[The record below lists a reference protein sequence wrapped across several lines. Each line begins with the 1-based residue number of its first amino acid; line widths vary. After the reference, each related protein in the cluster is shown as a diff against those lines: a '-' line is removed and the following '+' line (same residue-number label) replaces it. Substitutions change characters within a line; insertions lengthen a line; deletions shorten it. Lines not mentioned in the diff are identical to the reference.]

1 MAVPVLRRAFPRF
14 VLAAAVLP
22 FTASAMEIRGPAAP
36 IPLLTP
42 AAAAA
47 ARPAQPPLA
56 FEPAPRG
63 AGPWRFAARGDG
75 YLVGLAGHE
84 TLLVLREG
92 AGRRRGQD
100 APAVRG
106 ARALRLRL
114 ENADPNAHW
123 STAAPQPGRVHRL
136 IGNDPAAWEPGLQ
149 PVGEVWWHGIYPGID
164 IVYRGHGRQL
174 QYDFHVAP
182 GADPAQVRLR
192 FDGAR
197 VAGVD
202 EEGALQLQ
210 AGGRILRQLRPVA
223 WQDLPEGRRPVTA
236 RYAVGADG
244 AVGFALGGYD
254 PEHPLVID
262 PILSYAT
269 FLGAAG
275 NDQVW
280 DVAPADDS
288 GALIVVGETESL
300 RFPTNLFPQDGVFQT
315 NWAGGVFS
323 VGGDAFVARLN
334 AAGTAYDWFTYL
346 GGSDFEAAYSVAVEA
361 GGGIVLGG
369 FTTSTN
375 FPVTAGA
382 FQRTLGGLQ
391 PLPVV
396 RYPLDGF
403 VTRLAPD
410 GSALLASTYYGGSGA
425 DQIIQLRLADN
436 GDIVAAGQTSSR
448 NLPVPAGA
456 AQPQYG
462 GGTNDAFVVRLSRD
476 LATLVGASYH
486 GGPASESAEGL
497 ALAADGSVL
506 IAGYTGSITNF
517 PLAAPLQATN
527 AGAFD
532 AMVAR
537 FNPLLTARLFSTYL
551 GGADS
556 DYAYRIAVRPDGHVI
571 LGGET
576 FSTNFPVTPGAFQ
589 ATNASRL
596 DGFLTALAPD
606 LTGLAWSTY
615 YGGGGD
621 DTVWSLAADAQN
633 RVLAALATGST
644 NIAGVATNAIQP
656 RNGGGLDVLLARFT
670 PGGQVEQATYYGG
683 AAEEVPYALALDA
696 AGNAYV
702 GGRTR
707 SLNFAV
713 STNAAQVVYGG
724 DRTDGFV
731 FKVSFEPELAA
742 RLAGGGLEVSWPAP
756 NPDWRLERGLLP
768 GGAFAPVP
776 GLPELDGG
784 RLRMTVPA
792 ADAGAAFRLAPR

>member
-14 VLAAAVLP
+14 VLVAAILP
-22 FTASAMEIRGPAAP
+22 FTASALEIRGPAAP

-42 AAAAA
+42 AAVA
-47 ARPAQPPLA
+47 ARPAQVPLA

-75 YLVGLAGHE
+75 YLIGLAGHE
-84 TLLVLREG
+84 TLIVLREG
-92 AGRRRGQD
+92 AGRQRGQD
-100 APAVRG
+100 APAGRG

-114 ENADPNAHW
+114 EGAATDARW
-123 STAAPQPGRVHRL
+123 STAAPQAGRIHRL

-149 PVGEVWWHGIYPGID
+149 PVGEVRWHGIYPGID
-164 IVYRGHGRQL
+164 AVYRGHGRQL
-174 QYDFHVAP
+174 QYDFYVAA

-197 VAGVD
+197 VVGVD

-210 AGGRILRQLRPVA
+210 AGGRVLRQLRPVA
-223 WQDLPEGRRPVTA
+223 WQDLPQGRQPVTA
-236 RYAVGADG
+236 EYAVGADG

-280 DVAPADDS
+280 DIALADDS

-300 RFPTNLFPQDGVFQT
+300 RFPTNLFPQGGVLQT

-334 AAGTAYDWFTYL
+334 ATGTAYEWFTYL
-346 GGSDFEAAYSVAVEA
+346 GGSDFEAAYSVAVEES
-361 GGGIVLGG
+361 GVIVLGG

-382 FQRTLGGLQ
+382 FQRTIGGLQ

-410 GSALLASTYYGGSGA
+410 GSALLASTYLGGTGA

-436 GDIVAAGQTSSR
+436 GDIVVAGQTGST

-456 AQPQYG
+456 AQPRYG
-462 GGTNDAFVVRLSRD
+462 GGTNDAFVARLSRS
-476 LATLVGASYH
+476 LAEVVAATYH

-506 IAGYTGSITNF
+506 ITGYTGSATNF
-517 PLAAPLQATN
+517 PLVAPLQTTN

-532 AMVAR
+532 VMVAR
-537 FNPLLTARLFSTYL
+537 FNPLLTTRLFSTYL

-556 DYAYRIAVRPDGHVI
+556 DYAYRIAMRPDGHVI

-576 FSTNFPVTPGAFQ
+576 FSTNFPVTPDAFQ
-589 ATNASRL
+589 TTNASRL

-615 YGGGGD
+615 YGGTGD
-621 DTVWSLAADAQN
+621 DTVWSLAADAEN
-633 RVLAALATGST
+633 RVLAALTTGST
-644 NIAGVATNAIQP
+644 NMAGVTTNAIQP
-656 RNGGGLDVLLARFT
+656 RNGGNFDVLLARFT

-683 AAEEVPYALALDA
+683 GGEEVPYALVLDA

-707 SLNFAV
+707 SLNFTV
-713 STNAAQVVYGG
+713 TTNAAQVVYGG

-742 RLAGGGLEVSWPAP
+742 RLAGGVMEVSWPAP
-756 NPDWRLERGLLP
+756 NPDWRLEQGTLP
-768 GGAFAPVP
+768 GETFAPVP
-776 GLPELDGG
+776 ELPEISQG
-784 RLRMTVPA
+784 RVRVTVPA
-792 ADAGAAFRLAPR
+792 AGGGAAFRLAPR